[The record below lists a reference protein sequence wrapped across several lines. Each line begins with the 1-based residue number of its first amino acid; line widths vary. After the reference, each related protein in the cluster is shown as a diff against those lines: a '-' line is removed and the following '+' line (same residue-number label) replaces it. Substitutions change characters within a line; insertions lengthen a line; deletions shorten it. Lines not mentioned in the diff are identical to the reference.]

1 MGLAVVKYNSLLIPA
16 PMESAFLLISKVLSR
31 YRLINTKWTKYL
43 FKWMHSHC
51 YVLDAIYYLPRLQV
65 TNLQFFSEFF
75 QTSSV
80 SFQTVHLQPLFR
92 YSSFLTWL
100 LHGRL
105 TFPELAPYVSSFS
118 SCSTEIYKNMAVSL
132 PNLFLLA
139 PFFFQEENL

>member
-1 MGLAVVKYNSLLIPA
+1 
-16 PMESAFLLISKVLSR
+16 
-31 YRLINTKWTKYL
+31 
-43 FKWMHSHC
+43 MHSHC

-132 PNLFLLA
+132 PNLFLLT
-139 PFFFQEENL
+139 PFFFSRGKLIGHNAQCDLDPRPDTLPFLPNHLSAAPGIVI